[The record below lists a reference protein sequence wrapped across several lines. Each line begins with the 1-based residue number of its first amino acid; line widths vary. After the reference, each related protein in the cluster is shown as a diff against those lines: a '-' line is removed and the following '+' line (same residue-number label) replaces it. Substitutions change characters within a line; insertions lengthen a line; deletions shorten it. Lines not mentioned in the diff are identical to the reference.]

1 MVDCVGDIDLVGTGG
16 DAAGKGQRA

>member
-1 MVDCVGDIDLVGTGG
+1 MVACVGDIDLVGTGG